1 MPAAYVLTNVSP
13 MPQARLRTER
23 LDLVPLS
30 EEHLP
35 FLVELNSDPVV
46 LRHLF
51 TRALTAAETEERMHK
66 WLRSARETEALGKWV
81 GYSAAGEAV
90 GLYMFELPDNPP
102 RTDAAELGYRLPQ
115 RHWRQGYAKEGS
127 LELLRH
133 GFEDLGIDRVIAQ
146 TMAVNEASRA
156 TMVSVGMSFVRRFDQ
171 EWEEPLAGHA
181 DGEVEYEITRET
193 WLAGRAG

>member
-1 MPAAYVLTNVSP
+1 MPVAYVFTSVAP

-51 TRALTAAETEERMHK
+51 TRALRPEETEERMHK
-66 WLRSARETEALGKWV
+66 WIRVAKETEALGKWI
-81 GYSAAGEAV
+81 GYAAGEAV
-90 GLYMFELPDNPP
+90 GLYMLEPPDHPP

-115 RHWRQGYAKEGS
+115 RHWRKGYAKEGS

-156 TMVSVGMSFVRRFDQ
+156 TMVSVGMSFVRAFHEDF
-171 EWEEPLAGHA
+171 EEPLAGHA

-193 WLAGRAG
+193 WLARRAG

>member
-1 MPAAYVLTNVSP
+1 
-13 MPQARLRTER
+13 MPQAILHTER
-23 LDLVPLS
+23 LELVPLS

-35 FLVELNSDPVV
+35 FLVDLNSDPVV

-51 TRALTAAETEERMHK
+51 TRALTAAETEERMHT
-66 WLRSARETEALGKWV
+66 WLRSARETKALGKWI

-156 TMVSVGMSFVRRFDQ
+156 TMTSVGMSFVRRFDQ

-181 DGEVEYEITRET
+181 DGEVEYEITREA
-193 WLAGRAG
+193 WLTRRAG

>member
-1 MPAAYVLTNVSP
+1 MPTAYVLANVSP
-13 MPQARLRTER
+13 MQQARLRTER

-35 FLVELNSDPVV
+35 FLVDLNSDPEV
-46 LRHLF
+46 LRFLF
-51 TRALTAAETEERMHK
+51 TRALTPEETEERMHK
-66 WLRSARETEALGKWV
+66 WIRAAKETEAQGKWI
-81 GYSAAGEAV
+81 GYAAGEAV
-90 GLYMFELPDNPP
+90 GLYMLEPPDAPP

-115 RHWRQGYAKEGS
+115 RHWRKGFAKEGS

-133 GFEDLGIDRVIAQ
+133 AFEDLGLDRVIAQ
-146 TMAVNEASRA
+146 TMAVNEPSRA
-156 TMVSVGMSFVRRFDQ
+156 TMTSVGMSFVRAFHQDF
-171 EWEEPLAGHA
+171 EEPLAGHA

>member
-1 MPAAYVLTNVSP
+1 MPVAYVLTNVAP

-35 FLVELNSDPVV
+35 LLVELNSDPVV

-51 TRALTAAETEERMHK
+51 TRALRPEETEERMHK
-66 WLRSARETEALGKWV
+66 WIRVAKEAEVLGKWI
-81 GYSAAGEAV
+81 GFSAGEFV
-90 GLYMFELPDNPP
+90 GLYMFDPPDNPP

-115 RHWRQGYAKEGS
+115 RHWRKGFAKEGS

-156 TMVSVGMSFVRRFDQ
+156 TMVSVGMSFVRGFQQD
-171 EWEEPLAGHA
+171 WDEPLAGHA

-193 WLAGRAG
+193 WLERRAG

>member
-1 MPAAYVLTNVSP
+1 MPPAYVLANVSP

-46 LRHLF
+46 LRYLF
-51 TRALTAAETEERMHK
+51 TRALTAEETEERMHR
-66 WLRSARETEALGKWV
+66 WLRVAKETETLGKWI
-81 GYSAAGEAV
+81 GYAAGEAV
-90 GLYMFELPDNPP
+90 GLYMFEPPDNPP

-115 RHWRQGYAKEGS
+115 RHWRKGYAKEGS

-133 GFEDLGIDRVIAQ
+133 GFEELGIDRVIAQ

-156 TMVSVGMSFVRRFDQ
+156 TMVSVGMSFVRSFHQD
-171 EWEEPLAGHA
+171 WEKPLAGHA

-193 WLAGRAG
+193 WLAHQAG

>member
-1 MPAAYVLTNVSP
+1 MPATYVLANVWP

-51 TRALTAAETEERMHK
+51 TRALRPEETEERMHK
-66 WLRSARETEALGKWV
+66 WIRVAKETEALGKWI
-81 GYSAAGEAV
+81 GFSGGEAV
-90 GLYMFELPDNPP
+90 GLYMFEPPDNPP

-115 RHWRQGYAKEGS
+115 RHWRKGFAKEGS

-133 GFEDLGIDRVIAQ
+133 GFEELGIDRVIAQ

-156 TMVSVGMSFVRRFDQ
+156 TMVSVGMSFVRSFHEDFA
-171 EWEEPLAGHA
+171 EPLAGHA

-193 WLAGRAG
+193 WLARRAG

>member
-1 MPAAYVLTNVSP
+1 
-13 MPQARLRTER
+13 MPQSRLRTER

-46 LRHLF
+46 LRYLF
-51 TRALTAAETEERMHK
+51 TRALTPTETEKRVHE
-66 WLRSARETEALGKWV
+66 WIRSAQETEAQGKWI
-81 GYSAAGEAV
+81 GYAAGEAV
-90 GLYMFELPDNPP
+90 GLYMLEPPDHPP

-115 RHWRQGYAKEGS
+115 HHWRKGFAKEGS

-133 GFEDLGIDRVIAQ
+133 AFEDLGLDTVIAQ
-146 TMAVNEASRA
+146 TLAVNEASRA
-156 TMVSVGMSFVRRFDQ
+156 TMASVGMSFVRSFH
-171 EWEEPLAGHA
+171 ETFEEPLAGHA

-193 WLAGRAG
+193 WLERRAG

>member
-1 MPAAYVLTNVSP
+1 
-13 MPQARLRTER
+13 MPQAHLRTER
-23 LDLVPLS
+23 LELVPLS

-35 FLVELNSDPVV
+35 FLVDLNSDPVV

-51 TRALTAAETEERMHK
+51 TRALTPEETEQRMHRWIRAAK
-66 WLRSARETEALGKWV
+66 ETEALGKWI
-81 GYSAAGEAV
+81 GYADDEAV
-90 GLYMFELPDNPP
+90 GLYMFEPPDNPP

-115 RHWRQGYAKEGS
+115 RHWRKGYAKEGS

-156 TMVSVGMSFVRRFDQ
+156 TMVAVGMSFVRSFQ
-171 EWEEPLAGHA
+171 QNFEEPLAGHA
-181 DGEVEYEITRET
+181 EGEVEYEITRET
-193 WLAGRAG
+193 WLEQQPG

>member
-1 MPAAYVLTNVSP
+1 MPPAYVLANVWP
-13 MPQARLRTER
+13 MPQAHLRTER
-23 LDLVPLS
+23 LELVPLS

-51 TRALTAAETEERMHK
+51 TRALTPEETEERMHT
-66 WLRSARETEALGKWV
+66 WLRSARETEALGKWI
-81 GYSAAGEAV
+81 GYEEGEAV

-115 RHWRQGYAKEGS
+115 RHWRKGYAKEGS

-133 GFEDLGIDRVIAQ
+133 GFEDLGIERVIAQ

-171 EWEEPLAGHA
+171 EWDEPLAGHA
-181 DGEVEYEITRET
+181 DGEVEYEITRAQ
-193 WLAGRAG
+193 WLASRPG

>member
-1 MPAAYVLTNVSP
+1 

-46 LRHLF
+46 LRFLF
-51 TRALTAAETEERMHK
+51 TRALTPQETEERMHTWIRVAK
-66 WLRSARETEALGKWV
+66 ETEGQGKWIA
-81 GYSAAGEAV
+81 YAAGEAV
-90 GLYMFELPDNPP
+90 GLYMLEPPDHPP

-115 RHWRQGYAKEGS
+115 RHWRKGFAKEGS
-127 LELLRH
+127 RELLRH
-133 GFEDLGIDRVIAQ
+133 AFEDLGLDTVIAQ

-156 TMVSVGMSFVRRFDQ
+156 TMASVGMSFVRSFQ
-171 EWEEPLAGHA
+171 EEFEEPLAGHA
-181 DGEVEYEITRET
+181 DGEVEYEINRET
-193 WLAGRAG
+193 WLAGPAG